1 MTRLLAAAVLA
12 GLFCACASTPASRI
26 KKNADK
32 FYSYP
37 AEVQA
42 KIRFEEI
49 ETGFDEDMVTMAL
62 GAPDRVYFQTTDAG
76 KFEVWA
82 YADKKHRWDMG
93 YSREAQGRE
102 QTGGDIRLSAGGVS
116 SRPIKE
122 KVRALFQKGKVVAVE
137 HGSL

>member
-1 MTRLLAAAVLA
+1 MLRFLAVFLLAGA
-12 GLFCACASTPASRI
+12 FCACASTPASRI

-42 KIRFEEI
+42 KIRFGDI
-49 ETGFDEDMVTMAL
+49 EAGFDEDMVAMAL

-93 YSREAQGRE
+93 YSRQAQGRE
-102 QTGGDIRLSAGGVS
+102 QTGGDIRVSAGGVS
-116 SRPIKE
+116 SRPIRE
-122 KVRALFQKGKVVAVE
+122 KIRALFQKGKVVAVE
-137 HGSL
+137 RGAP